1 MPDAV
6 PLDRGCCHAGG
17 MSTPED
23 TVARAA
29 AGARSLKPGSWES
42 VEALALLASLTGD
55 RTFVAQAQQA
65 AAGLKGAGT
74 WQAVSSLTLLARDER
89 ELG

>member
-1 MPDAV
+1 
-6 PLDRGCCHAGG
+6 

-23 TVARAA
+23 TVARAV
-29 AGARSLKPGSWES
+29 AGARSLEPGSWGC

-55 RTFVAQAQQA
+55 RTFLAHAQQA

-74 WQAVSSLTLLARDER
+74 WQAVSSLTLLARAER